1 MAGRKKQQRRGHQQ
15 PTGGVRSYLPR
26 GGHGS
31 ASRTSGAGSEAISD
45 VATLDV
51 ATLLGQLRQN
61 PAGLWGL
68 GLSVL
73 QLAGHATWLTLVVRL
88 AGSEA
93 AERLDS
99 SSPLAWLIVGLLG
112 LSLLLTGA
120 ALFVCLFF
128 GLRKTPRA
136 PAIVGAAMAFF
147 VGVLVSAAVFLQG
160 LRSLSAP

>member
-1 MAGRKKQQRRGHQQ
+1 VAARKKQQRRGHQQ

-26 GGHGS
+26 GGRGS
-31 ASRTSGAGSEAISD
+31 ASGTSGAGTEENVD
-45 VATLDV
+45 VA
-51 ATLLGQLRQN
+51 ALLGQLRQN

-73 QLAGHATWLTLVVRL
+73 QLAGHATWLTLVVQL
-88 AGSEA
+88 SGTEA

-99 SSPLAWLIVGLLG
+99 GSPLAWLIVSLLG
-112 LSLLLTGA
+112 VSLLLTGA

-136 PAIVGAAMAFF
+136 PAIVGAAMAVF

-160 LRSLSAP
+160 LRSLSGP

>member
-1 MAGRKKQQRRGHQQ
+1 M
-15 PTGGVRSYLPR
+15 TN
-26 GGHGS
+26 
-31 ASRTSGAGSEAISD
+31 
-45 VATLDV
+45 V

-88 AGSEA
+88 SGTEA

-99 SSPLAWLIVGLLG
+99 TSPLAWLIVGLLG

-136 PAIVGAAMAFF
+136 PAVVGAAMAFF